1 MGTDAANSVST
12 YRPDVSSE
20 AEYLHWVLSQPTHP
34 DQLFTLNIN
43 GSQYSLNC
51 EQASNVV
58 LQYDNGQSVIR
69 VPYQYAQ
76 PTPIEFAV
84 TTIGMDK
91 LIGSL
96 KISQLAGFDFRGYTP
111 ATVAKILEGKGF
123 TTDSLFKLQSIRE
136 LFSSLGL
143 QYDEFLPYIELA
155 MKYQILDEVMAYVQN
170 NIGREIHYKY
180 NEDERNDR
188 STRFITR
195 KINKDDLLG
204 GLLALC
210 ALAEFR
216 SKIADISIIPLEEA
230 MQMIPELRVLDIIED
245 VVEGNIKMVVDP
257 NRIAAGTAAHYSLD
271 DNSVYLQSGDLDLSH
286 GMKQIGNA
294 TRFDQPVRIEALH
307 ELVHANQDKRK
318 EKVKRIHQEAEAW
331 GFAYLYE
338 LLLFGDEFD
347 PMTETM
353 QQNLQFFEKSIRAQL
368 SALIPPALMDY
379 TISKLKPTLYVLSAR
394 MWAKTIHAIL
404 AGQSSPSDVPGK
416 LMAAAAEEYKST
428 EMIMGLFDIL
438 GAILAMPGYSR
449 LRGGDDLKI
458 EVATM
463 GTGTVSRL
471 DTDDTD
477 DFISWFAATK
487 KAALDIGYKYYQDY
501 DPAKKQTLTLRDS
514 LKQYIGALAI
524 YITILR
530 RSPENA
536 DHLKAAIDQLIS
548 MLAFYYSPARYEES
562 SLGL

>member
-1 MGTDAANSVST
+1 MDTDTINSVSIC
-12 YRPDVSSE
+12 RPDVSGE
-20 AEYLHWVLSQPTHP
+20 AEYLHWTLSQPTHP
-34 DQLFTLNIN
+34 DQLFFLNIY
-43 GSQYSLNC
+43 GSQYSLNE
-51 EQASNVV
+51 EQANRVV
-58 LQYDNGQSVIR
+58 LQYDKGQSVIH
-69 VPYQYAQ
+69 VPYQHVQ
-76 PTPIEFAV
+76 HTPLEFAV
-84 TTIGMDK
+84 TSIGMTK
-91 LIGSL
+91 LIEGL

-123 TTDSLFKLQSIRE
+123 TTDSLFKLQSIHE
-136 LFSSLGL
+136 LFSSLDL
-143 QYDEFLPYIELA
+143 PYDEFLPYIELA
-155 MKYQILDEVMAYVQN
+155 VKYQVLDEVMAYVQN
-170 NIGREIHYKY
+170 NMGREIHYKY

-204 GLLALC
+204 GLLSLC

-216 SKIADISIIPLEEA
+216 SKIADISIMPLEEA
-230 MQMIPELRVLDIIED
+230 MQMIPELRVLDIVED
-245 VVEGNIKMVVDP
+245 VVEGNIKIVVDP
-257 NRIAAGTAAHYSLD
+257 NRIAAGTAAHYSFD

-294 TRFDQPVRIEALH
+294 TIFVQSVRVEALH

-318 EKVKRIHQEAEAW
+318 EKIKTIHKEAEAW
-331 GFAYLYE
+331 CFSYLYE

-353 QQNLQFFEKSIRAQL
+353 QRNLQAFEKSIRAQL
-368 SALIPPALMDY
+368 GALIPPALMDY
-379 TISKLKPTLYVLSAR
+379 AISKLKPTLYVLSAR
-394 MWAKTIHAIL
+394 TWAKTIHAIL
-404 AGQSSPSDVPGK
+404 IGQEASSDAPGK

-438 GAILAMPGYSR
+438 GAILTMPSYSR
-449 LRGGDDLKI
+449 LRGGNDLEI
-458 EVATM
+458 QVATM
-463 GTGTVSRL
+463 GTDAPNRI

-487 KAALDIGYKYYQDY
+487 KAALDTGYKYYQDY

-514 LKQYIGALAI
+514 LKEYIGALAI
-524 YITILR
+524 YMTVLR

-548 MLAFYYSPARYEES
+548 MLANYYSPTRYEES